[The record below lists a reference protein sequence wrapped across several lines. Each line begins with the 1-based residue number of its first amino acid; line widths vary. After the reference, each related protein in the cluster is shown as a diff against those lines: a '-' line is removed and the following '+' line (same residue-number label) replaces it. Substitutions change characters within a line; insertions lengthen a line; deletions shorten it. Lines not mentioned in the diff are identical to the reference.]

1 MTPLRNIKVLDF
13 SKVLAGPLCAQHLG
27 ELGADVIKV
36 EPPGVGDDTRSWLP
50 QDEGQSA
57 IFLSMNHNKRS
68 VALDL
73 KSPEGVAIAHR
84 LAREADVVLQ
94 GFGSGTAR
102 KLGIDYE
109 TLSALNPRLIY
120 LEVSGYGRDGPLG
133 KEPGYDVML
142 QAFSGMISTMGEP
155 GGPMARAS
163 FSPVD
168 ISTGMNGVIGILA
181 ALLERERTGKGAYV
195 EVSLLDSSIAL
206 MTYLAQSYWRT
217 GVPPRRMGTGHP
229 ALCPYQA
236 FDVADGHIMLGV
248 GNDAQWRRFCA
259 VAGLEHVV
267 DDPRF
272 AVNAQRVANREETV
286 VLVNDVMKTRPLA
299 QWLEALRGAGVP
311 CSPIHTLDEAL
322 AHPQLEARQLVVRSE
337 HPVLGELR
345 NIGMPVRFNGEP
357 RRARS
362 APPLLGEH
370 TTEVLREAGLDEAEI
385 RRLVEAGV
393 LGLADDAGASS

>member
-1 MTPLRNIKVLDF
+1 MTPLKNIRVLDF

-27 ELGADVIKV
+27 ELGADVVKV
-36 EPPGVGDDTRSWLP
+36 EPPRVGDDTRSWLP
-50 QDEGQSA
+50 QDQGQSA
-57 IFLSMNHNKRS
+57 FFLSINHNKRS
-68 VALDL
+68 LALDL

-94 GFGSGTAR
+94 GYGSGTAK

-109 TLSALNPRLIY
+109 TLAALNPRLIY

-155 GGPMARAS
+155 DGPMARAS

-195 EVSLLDSSIAL
+195 EVALLDSSIAL

-229 ALCPYQA
+229 ALSPYQA
-236 FDVADGHIMLGV
+236 FPVADGQIMLGV
-248 GNDAQWRRFCA
+248 GNDAQWRRFCD
-259 VAGLEHVV
+259 VAGLGHAV

-272 AVNAQRVANREETV
+272 ATNAQRVANFDETV
-286 VLVNDVMKTRPLA
+286 ALVAEVMPTRTLA

-345 NIGMPVRFNGEP
+345 NIAMPVRFDGKP
-357 RRARS
+357 REARLT
-362 APPLLGEH
+362 PPLLGEH
-370 TTEVLREAGLDEAEI
+370 TVEVLREAGLDDAEI
-385 RRLVEAGV
+385 QRLAAAGV
-393 LGLADDAGASS
+393 LELVDSPRPAP

>member
-1 MTPLRNIKVLDF
+1 MTPLKNIKVLDF

-50 QDEGQSA
+50 QDKGESA
-57 IFLSMNHNKRS
+57 IFLSINHNKRS
-68 VALDL
+68 LALDL
-73 KSPEGVAIAHR
+73 KSPEGRALAHR

-94 GFGSGTAR
+94 GFGSGTAK

-109 TLSALNPRLIY
+109 TLAALNPRLIY

-168 ISTGMNGVIGILA
+168 ISTGMNGVIGVLA
-181 ALLERERTGKGAYV
+181 AILERERTGKGVYV
-195 EVSLLDSSIAL
+195 EVSLLDSSVAL

-229 ALCPYQA
+229 ALSPYQA
-236 FDVADGHIMLGV
+236 FAVADGQIMLGV

-259 VAGLEHVV
+259 VAGLEHIV

-272 AVNAQRVANREETV
+272 ATNAQRVANFDQTV
-286 VLVNDVMKTRPLA
+286 ALVGEVMVTRPLA
-299 QWLEALRGAGVP
+299 WWLDELRKAGVP

-322 AHPQLEARQLVVRSE
+322 AHPQLEARKLVVRSQ
-337 HPVLGELR
+337 HPLLGEVR
-345 NIGMPVRFNGEP
+345 NIAMPVRFNGEP
-357 RRARS
+357 REARAT
-362 APPLLGEH
+362 PPLLGEH
-370 TTEVLREAGLDEAEI
+370 TVEVLREAGLADAEI
-385 RRLVEAGV
+385 ERLAAAGV
-393 LGLADDAGASS
+393 LGLAGASKPAS